1 LSIADRD
8 KHLVARL
15 ATPLLAAGYELV
27 ATPGTRSALAA
38 LGITAGTAHPLGD
51 QGRDGAPGIANLI
64 RSGAVALVVNTPSM
78 ATGAL
83 RDALEIRLAAVEYGV
98 LCLTAME
105 TAVASAEAL
114 SVRASMS
121 GVSLNPIGVHGLR

>member
-1 LSIADRD
+1 
-8 KHLVARL
+8 
-15 ATPLLAAGYELV
+15 
-27 ATPGTRSALAA
+27 
-38 LGITAGTAHPLGD
+38 
-51 QGRDGAPGIANLI
+51 
-64 RSGAVALVVNTPSM
+64 VNTPSM

-121 GVSLNPIGVHGLR
+121 GVSLNPIGVRGLR

>member
-1 LSIADRD
+1 
-8 KHLVARL
+8 
-15 ATPLLAAGYELV
+15 
-27 ATPGTRSALAA
+27 
-38 LGITAGTAHPLGD
+38 
-51 QGRDGAPGIANLI
+51 
-64 RSGAVALVVNTPSM
+64 M

-114 SVRASMS
+114 SVRATMS
-121 GVSLNPIGVHGLR
+121 GVSLNPIGVRGLR